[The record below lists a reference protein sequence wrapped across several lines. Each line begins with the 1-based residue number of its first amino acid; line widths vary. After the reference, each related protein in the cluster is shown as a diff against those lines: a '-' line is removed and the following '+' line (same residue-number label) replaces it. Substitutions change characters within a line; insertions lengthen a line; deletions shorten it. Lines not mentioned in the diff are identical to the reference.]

1 METMG
6 SLGEF
11 GFIDR
16 ISRHISGGDHVLVGP
31 GDDCAVIQSGGKVL
45 LVTCDASLE
54 NIHFDC
60 AQASAEEI
68 GWKAAAGAI
77 SDIAAMGGL
86 PQHLVVTLGAPAST
100 PVSDLDEMYNGI
112 RGVASPFNTVV
123 IGGDTIRSPHGLLLD
138 ITVLGEAPDGKYL
151 LRKGAHSGDMLVVT
165 GTPGRSAAGRLAR
178 GEGMDSPALEE
189 AHYHPLPR
197 VAEGQWLN
205 QREEVHA
212 LVDVSD
218 GVVQDAGHIACASNL
233 GVAFTSASVAIDPVL
248 VDFCIQ
254 RGESIQDYV
263 FYGGEDYE
271 LAFAVAADRCE
282 TLLRDFREAFDI
294 PVHILGEFS
303 DTFTGTL
310 VDGEPPQ
317 STGWDHF
324 KGEASTN

>member
-1 METMG
+1 METLG
-6 SLGEF
+6 DTGEF

-16 ISRHISGGDHVLVGP
+16 ITPNLTTSGNVLVGP
-31 GDDCAVIQSGGKVL
+31 GDDCAVVQSGNKVL

-54 NIHFDC
+54 DIHFSRTH
-60 AQASAEEI
+60 ASPEEI

-77 SDIAAMGGL
+77 SDIAAMGGI
-86 PQHLVVTLGAPAST
+86 PQNMVVTLGAPAST
-100 PVSDLDEMYNGI
+100 HIADLEAIYAGI
-112 RGVASPFNTVV
+112 HGVASQFDIAI
-123 IGGDTIRSPHGLLLD
+123 IGGDTIRSPNSLLLD
-138 ITVLGEAPDGKYL
+138 ITVLGEAPQGKYL
-151 LRKGAHSGDMLVVT
+151 LRQGAQSGDMLVVT

-178 GEGMDSPALEE
+178 ENSQDFPQLTD

-218 GVVQDAGHIACASNL
+218 GVVQDAGHIAKASSL

-271 LAFAVAADRCE
+271 LAFAVAPDRCNV
-282 TLLRDFREAFDI
+282 LLQDFRDAFDI
-294 PVHILGEFS
+294 PAYILGEFS
-303 DTFTGTL
+303 DSFSGVL
-310 VDGEPPQ
+310 VDGDAPPT
-317 STGWDHF
+317 TGWDHF
-324 KGEASTN
+324 KSDEATH